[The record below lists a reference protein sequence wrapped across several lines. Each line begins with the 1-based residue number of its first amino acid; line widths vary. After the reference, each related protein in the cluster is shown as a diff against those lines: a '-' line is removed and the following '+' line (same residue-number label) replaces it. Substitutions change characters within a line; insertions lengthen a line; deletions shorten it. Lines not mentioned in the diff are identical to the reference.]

1 MYIQEERRRK
11 RIVRNRTGLSTS
23 RYMYIAVYECTFIY
37 IFTYMCVYVY
47 TCIREERRRECKYS
61 KEQGWVADPTF
72 TYMCAYVYTCIRE
85 ERRRECKYSKEQV
98 WVADPYMYKCICV
111 YEYICMNIYVH
122 IYVYIYMHIYTYV
135 YKKSG
140 SASARIL
147 RNRAVLLTPIYM

>member
-37 IFTYMCVYVY
+37 IFTYMCV
-47 TCIREERRRECKYS
+47 
-61 KEQGWVADPTF
+61 
-72 TYMCAYVYTCIRE
+72 YVYTCIRE